1 MTASI
6 SVAIMSVFDSHSSD
20 QLSGAFETEANS
32 SLEVKQA
39 NFAFLSSMERER
51 GNHTLPLSRK
61 EENIHED
68 SEVD

>member
-1 MTASI
+1 
-6 SVAIMSVFDSHSSD
+6 MSVFDSHSSD

-39 NFAFLSSMERER
+39 NFAFLSSMER
-51 GNHTLPLSRK
+51 GNDTLPPSRK

-68 SEVD
+68 SEVDIVCLSSNKFHL